1 MIIICYYNAMGI
13 GDSTTMRWYCMYA
26 DVVFNCALC
35 GIVAVPDLSR
45 LSVVDTDSQQPSKA
59 GQLTA
64 RGTVHP
70 ASQINSC
77 RHQCKNTIERSSF

>member
-1 MIIICYYNAMGI
+1 MGI

-59 GQLTA
+59 GRLTA
-64 RGTVHP
+64 RRPVQPPYQPVRHT
-70 ASQINSC
+70 AS
-77 RHQCKNTIERSSF
+77 HQLQAPVSVRIQ

>member
-1 MIIICYYNAMGI
+1 MICYYNAMGI

-26 DVVFNCALC
+26 DVVFNCVLC

-59 GQLTA
+59 GRPSHSTRTGPSSQTNSITSA
-64 RGTVHP
+64 AGTSVRT
-70 ASQINSC
+70 Q
-77 RHQCKNTIERSSF
+77 

>member
-1 MIIICYYNAMGI
+1 MICYYNAMGI

-59 GQLTA
+59 GRLTA
-64 RGTVHP
+64 RGPVQPP
-70 ASQINSC
+70 ASQTNSIISAAGTSV
-77 RHQCKNTIERSSF
+77 RIQ

>member
-1 MIIICYYNAMGI
+1 MGI

-59 GQLTA
+59 ARLTA

-70 ASQINSC
+70 ASQTNS
-77 RHQCKNTIERSSF
+77 ISSAAGTSVRIQ